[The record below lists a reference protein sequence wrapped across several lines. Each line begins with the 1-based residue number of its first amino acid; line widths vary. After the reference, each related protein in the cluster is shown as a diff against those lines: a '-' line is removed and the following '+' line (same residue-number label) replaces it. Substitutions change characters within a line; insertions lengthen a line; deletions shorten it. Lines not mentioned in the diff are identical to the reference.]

1 MKKGFATVGLIIM
14 MLLSMPF
21 ASSLFVRIQAADEMY
36 ENIDEAPI
44 TDIGLI
50 LGAAA
55 YGNNLSDILKDRMD
69 TGIELYNKGKVSSLI
84 LSGAENEA
92 SAMKKYA
99 LDKGVPES
107 VIVED
112 PIGINTMASIQN
124 LKADGKKITIITQKY
139 HLPRALFIAGHYGID
154 AVGVE
159 ADRHEYAKIIEF
171 KKREIMATTKA
182 MLDMFVLSF

>member
-1 MKKGFATVGLIIM
+1 MKKGFATVGLIII

-21 ASSLFVRIQAADEMY
+21 AASIIVGIQAADEMY
-36 ENIDEAPI
+36 ENIDEAPV

-69 TGIELYNKGKVSSLI
+69 TGIELYNKSKVSSLI
-84 LSGAENEA
+84 LSGAENEV

-99 LDKGVPES
+99 LEQGIPES
-107 VIVED
+107 AIAED
-112 PIGINTMASIQN
+112 PAGLNTMASTQN
-124 LKADGKKITIITQKY
+124 IKAEGKKITVITQKY
-139 HLPRALFIAGHYGID
+139 HLPRALFIANHYDID

-159 ADRHEYAKIIEF
+159 ADRHEYVKIVEF

-182 MLDMFVLSF
+182 MLDMFVLDF